1 MGMSPPQE
9 DSTRQNMSSS
19 KKTSSSGTKSVK
31 PQHRAPKR
39 AGSAASVH
47 HHDHLT
53 QAAGMDGRHKRVWK
67 ACERCR
73 MKKTKCDGEFPC
85 KRCKDDGLVCT
96 AGIRKKVEFKQ
107 LPRGYAE
114 VLENTQFALIATVHK
129 LYNMVR
135 SGEQW
140 SLGEP
145 ELNDRGLPVIHDIA
159 SKLGAIRPNSDI
171 DLPVHSVFP
180 EDEAGMAELARQL
193 EEQQLP
199 SHDAPT
205 MMSRKDSDSATSSS
219 MSPEMD
225 HSDEGE
231 LDMNYRR
238 MAFGN
243 INTGMS
249 SPASLTHSADFDT
262 TPTSD
267 VDINAFNLFTPQSA
281 TGTFTPP
288 MWPEMIS
295 QQQQPLEAHALN
307 PAQQARLQQLQ
318 QQQEQMRQLVAFGRT
333 QMMQQGQSDSFMGM
347 KPQALSHPDSDP
359 MISMGDPMIYHGFD
373 VNDRSVYDL

>member
-1 MGMSPPQE
+1 MTGLSALLVFA
-9 DSTRQNMSSS
+9 RRSSS
-19 KKTSSSGTKSVK
+19 SNSQEGVYYL
-31 PQHRAPKR
+31 
-39 AGSAASVH
+39 GLLSAQLIINI
-47 HHDHLT
+47 HL
-53 QAAGMDGRHKRVWK
+53 R
-67 ACERCR
+67 
-73 MKKTKCDGEFPC
+73 
-85 KRCKDDGLVCT
+85 
-96 AGIRKKVEFKQ
+96 
-107 LPRGYAE
+107 YAE

-199 SHDAPT
+199 GHDTPT

-219 MSPEMD
+219 MSPDMD
-225 HSDEGE
+225 HSDDGE

-249 SPASLTHSADFDT
+249 SPASLTHSADLDT

-267 VDINAFNLFTPQSA
+267 VDINNYNLFASQPVA

-288 MWPEMIS
+288 MWPEMMT
-295 QQQQPLEAHALN
+295 QQPLEQQALN

-318 QQQEQMRQLVAFGRT
+318 QQQEQMRQLAAYSRV
-333 QMMQQGQSDSFMGM
+333 QMMQQQGQGNNFAM
-347 KPQALSHPDSDP
+347 KPTALSHPDSDP

-373 VNDRSVYDL
+373 INDRGVYDL

>member
-1 MGMSPPQE
+1 
-9 DSTRQNMSSS
+9 
-19 KKTSSSGTKSVK
+19 
-31 PQHRAPKR
+31 
-39 AGSAASVH
+39 
-47 HHDHLT
+47 
-53 QAAGMDGRHKRVWK
+53 
-67 ACERCR
+67 

-140 SLGEP
+140 TLGEP

-193 EEQQLP
+193 EDQQIP
-199 SHDAPT
+199 SQEAPSL
-205 MMSRKDSDSATSSS
+205 MSRKDSDSTTSSS

-225 HSDEGE
+225 HSDDGE

-243 INTGMS
+243 INTSMS
-249 SPASLTHSADFDT
+249 SPASLTHSADFDN

-267 VDINAFNLFTPQSA
+267 VDINNFNLFSSQPA

-288 MWPEMIS
+288 MWPEMIP
-295 QQQQPLEAHALN
+295 QQANEPQGFNSEQS
-307 PAQQARLQQLQ
+307 ARLQQLQ
-318 QQQEQMRQLVAFGRT
+318 QQQEQMRQLLAYNRAQ
-333 QMMQQGQSDSFMGM
+333 QMMQQGNNFGM
-347 KPQALSHPDSDP
+347 KPQALSQPNSDP

-373 VNDRSVYDL
+373 YEL

>member
-1 MGMSPPQE
+1 MGLSPP
-9 DSTRQNMSSS
+9 DDHRPTMSST
-19 KKTSSSGTKSVK
+19 KKSPSSGNKAVK

-47 HHDHLT
+47 HHDHIT
-53 QAAGMDGRHKRVWK
+53 ANAGMDGRHKRVWK

-135 SGEQW
+135 TGEQW
-140 SLGEP
+140 TLGEP

-193 EEQQLP
+193 EEQQGTGAP
-199 SHDAPT
+199 SL
-205 MMSRKDSDSATSSS
+205 MSRKDSDSTTSSS

-225 HSDEGE
+225 HSDDGE
-231 LDMNYRR
+231 LDTNYRR
-238 MAFGN
+238 MAFGSV
-243 INTGMS
+243 NTSMS
-249 SPASLTHSADFDT
+249 SPASLTHSADFND

-267 VDINAFNLFTPQSA
+267 IDVNNFNLFASQPA
-281 TGTFTPP
+281 TGNFTPP
-288 MWPEMIS
+288 VWPEMIS
-295 QQQQPLEAHALN
+295 QQTADAN
-307 PAQQARLQQLQ
+307 PGMYSDRAAQLQGLQQ
-318 QQQEQMRQLVAFGRT
+318 QQQEQLRQLLAYNRAQ
-333 QMMQQGQSDSFMGM
+333 QMMQQQAGANGNLNSFGL
-347 KPQALSHPDSDP
+347 KPQALSNMNSDP

-373 VNDRSVYDL
+373 YEI

>member
-1 MGMSPPQE
+1 
-9 DSTRQNMSSS
+9 
-19 KKTSSSGTKSVK
+19 
-31 PQHRAPKR
+31 
-39 AGSAASVH
+39 
-47 HHDHLT
+47 
-53 QAAGMDGRHKRVWK
+53 
-67 ACERCR
+67 

-135 SGEQW
+135 TGEQW
-140 SLGEP
+140 TLGEP

-193 EEQQLP
+193 EEQQGPGAP
-199 SHDAPT
+199 SLI
-205 MMSRKDSDSATSSS
+205 SRKDSDSTTSSS

-225 HSDEGE
+225 HSDDGE
-231 LDMNYRR
+231 LDTNYRR

-243 INTGMS
+243 VNTSMS
-249 SPASLTHSADFDT
+249 SPASLTHSADFND

-267 VDINAFNLFTPQSA
+267 IDVNNFNLFASQPT
-281 TGTFTPP
+281 TGNFTPP
-288 MWPEMIS
+288 VWPEMV
-295 QQQQPLEAHALN
+295 
-307 PAQQARLQQLQ
+307 AQQTADSNTGMYSERAAQLQGLQQ
-318 QQQEQMRQLVAFGRT
+318 QQQEQLRQLLAYNRAQ
-333 QMMQQGQSDSFMGM
+333 QMMQQQAGANGNLNSFGL
-347 KPQALSHPDSDP
+347 KPQALSNMNSDP

-373 VNDRSVYDL
+373 YEI

>member
-1 MGMSPPQE
+1 MCQ
-9 DSTRQNMSSS
+9 
-19 KKTSSSGTKSVK
+19 
-31 PQHRAPKR
+31 
-39 AGSAASVH
+39 
-47 HHDHLT
+47 
-53 QAAGMDGRHKRVWK
+53 
-67 ACERCR
+67 
-73 MKKTKCDGEFPC
+73 CDGEFPC

-140 SLGEP
+140 TLGEP

-193 EEQQLP
+193 EEQQIP
-199 SHDAPT
+199 SHEIPSL
-205 MMSRKDSDSATSSS
+205 MSRKDSDSATSSS
-219 MSPEMD
+219 MSPDMD
-225 HSDEGE
+225 QSDDGE
-231 LDMNYRR
+231 LDLNYRR

-249 SPASLTHSADFDT
+249 SPASLTHSADFNDN

-267 VDINAFNLFTPQSA
+267 VDINNFNLFASQQNT

-288 MWPEMIS
+288 MWPEMMS
-295 QQQQPLEAHALN
+295 QQPNEQAALA
-307 PAQQARLQQLQ
+307 PEQTARLHQLQ
-318 QQQEQMRQLVAFGRT
+318 QQQEQMRQLIAFSRN
-333 QMMQQGQSDSFMGM
+333 QAMQQQGIAGNNFAM

-373 VNDRSVYDL
+373 INERAAYEL

>member
-1 MGMSPPQE
+1 MGLPSPDDHRP
-9 DSTRQNMSSS
+9 TMSST
-19 KKTSSSGTKSVK
+19 KKSPSSGNKSVK

-47 HHDHLT
+47 HHDHIT
-53 QAAGMDGRHKRVWK
+53 ANAGMDGRHKRVWK

-135 SGEQW
+135 TGEQW
-140 SLGEP
+140 TLGEP

-193 EEQQLP
+193 EEQQGAGAP
-199 SHDAPT
+199 SL
-205 MMSRKDSDSATSSS
+205 MSRKDSDSTTSSS

-225 HSDEGE
+225 HSDDGE
-231 LDMNYRR
+231 LDTNYRR

-243 INTGMS
+243 VNTSMS
-249 SPASLTHSADFDT
+249 SPASLTHSADFND

-267 VDINAFNLFTPQSA
+267 IDVNNFNLFA
-281 TGTFTPP
+281 TQPTTGNFTPP
-288 MWPEMIS
+288 VWPEMVS
-295 QQQQPLEAHALN
+295 QQTADSNTGMYSDRA
-307 PAQQARLQQLQ
+307 AQLQGLQQ
-318 QQQEQMRQLVAFGRT
+318 QQQEQLRQLLAYNRAQ
-333 QMMQQGQSDSFMGM
+333 QMMQQQAGANVNLNSFGL
-347 KPQALSHPDSDP
+347 KPQALSNMNSDP

-373 VNDRSVYDL
+373 YEI

>member
-1 MGMSPPQE
+1 
-9 DSTRQNMSSS
+9 
-19 KKTSSSGTKSVK
+19 
-31 PQHRAPKR
+31 
-39 AGSAASVH
+39 
-47 HHDHLT
+47 
-53 QAAGMDGRHKRVWK
+53 
-67 ACERCR
+67 

-135 SGEQW
+135 TGEQW
-140 SLGEP
+140 TLGEP

-193 EEQQLP
+193 EEQQGPGAP
-199 SHDAPT
+199 SLI
-205 MMSRKDSDSATSSS
+205 SRKDSDSTTSSS

-225 HSDEGE
+225 HSDDGE
-231 LDMNYRR
+231 LDTNYRR

-243 INTGMS
+243 VNTSMS
-249 SPASLTHSADFDT
+249 SPASLTHSADFND

-267 VDINAFNLFTPQSA
+267 IDVNNFNLFASQPT
-281 TGTFTPP
+281 TGNFTPP
-288 MWPEMIS
+288 VWPEMV
-295 QQQQPLEAHALN
+295 
-307 PAQQARLQQLQ
+307 AQQTADSNTGMYSDRAAQLQGLQQ
-318 QQQEQMRQLVAFGRT
+318 QQQEQLRQLLAYNRAQ
-333 QMMQQGQSDSFMGM
+333 QMMQQQAGTNGNLNSFGL
-347 KPQALSHPDSDP
+347 KPQALSNMNSDP

-373 VNDRSVYDL
+373 YEI